1 MRIRAYEPDDAGRLG
16 AVFVA
21 AIRQTGRFAY
31 SEEQVRV
38 WAAAVP
44 DPGEYHEYATDGRVV
59 LVAVD
64 EQNRPIAY
72 GDVEADGHIDHLFC
86 HPDAG
91 RKGVAS
97 ALYDRLEE
105 TARRL
110 KISRLYVEASEL
122 ARPVFRR
129 KGFIEIG
136 RRDFE
141 FDGVWTYNYAME
153 KVLG

>member
-1 MRIRAYEPDDAGRLG
+1 MRIRVYEPADAEGLS
-16 AVFVA
+16 AVFQEAV
-21 AIRQTGRFAY
+21 RRTGRCAY
-31 SEEQVRV
+31 SEEQVMA
-38 WAAAVP
+38 WAAAGP
-44 DPGEYHEYATDGRVV
+44 DPAEYDGRAADGRVL

-72 GDVEADGHIDHLFC
+72 GDLEADGHIDHLFC

-105 TARRL
+105 TARSL
-110 KISRLYVEASEL
+110 KIPRLYVEASEL
-122 ARPVFRR
+122 SRPLFLR
-129 KGFIEIG
+129 KGFAEIG

-141 FDGVWTYNYAME
+141 IEGVWTHNYAMA
-153 KVLG
+153 KQLS